1 MEQAVDPAYFVPGT
15 LKADV
20 LLRNMKMSGR
30 YFAVVLDEYGGMD
43 GIISLRDLIEQLVG
57 DLVEEDEVARP
68 EEIVRI
74 TDTTWKIQGS
84 ASLDDVSEE
93 LHVTLPVDE
102 YDTFGGYIFGVLGSV
117 PDDGSKFELD
127 SDGLHIRVL
136 RVSGHRV
143 EGSIV
148 TKQPEEKE
156 E

>member
-1 MEQAVDPAYFVPGT
+1 MKKGLIITSYIEHQHALDVSGVDY
-15 LKADV
+15 
-20 LLRNMKMSGR
+20 
-30 YFAVVLDEYGGMD
+30 
-43 GIISLRDLIEQLVG
+43 
-57 DLVEEDEVARP
+57 DLVICADGGL
-68 EEIVRI
+68 VRA
-74 TDTTWKIQGS
+74 K
-84 ASLDDVSEE
+84 E
-93 LHVTLPVDE
+93 LGLSLPVDE

>member
-1 MEQAVDPAYFVPGT
+1 MRDEERVYVAELTF
-15 LKADV
+15 ADGNGAA
-20 LLRNMKMSGR
+20 LSPDTTQRAQ
-30 YFAVVLDEYGGMD
+30 FAVVLGQGNGM
-43 GIISLRDLIEQLVG
+43 SVG
-57 DLVEEDEVARP
+57 
-68 EEIVRI
+68 VRAPN
-74 TDTTWKIQGS
+74 G
-84 ASLDDVSEE
+84 ASWAKYEGT
-93 LHVTLPVDE
+93 HVTLPVDE